1 MESLFRPMG
10 LFMKRSQKKTPVIRS
25 ENQISPKHVRNDN
38 EMTLDS
44 ASINTDYIVKG
55 VATNNSDIQDFLFT
69 LGCYEGETIT
79 LISILAGQYV
89 IVVKDARY
97 SINQEL
103 AECILI

>member
-1 MESLFRPMG
+1 
-10 LFMKRSQKKTPVIRS
+10 MKRSQKKAPAVRS
-25 ENQISPKHVRNDN
+25 ENQIMPQHIRNDD

-55 VATNNSDIQDFLFT
+55 VATNSSDIKDFLFT

-103 AECILI
+103 AECILV

>member
-1 MESLFRPMG
+1 
-10 LFMKRSQKKTPVIRS
+10 MKRAEKKTPAIRS
-25 ENQISPKHVRNDN
+25 ENPSIPKHVRNDD
-38 EMTLDS
+38 EMTLDL
-44 ASINTDYIVKG
+44 ADINNDYVVKG
-55 VATNNSDIQDFLFT
+55 VATNSSDIRDFLFT

-103 AECILI
+103 AECILV